1 MRLSLSF
8 SDNRNASTMRSFGVL
23 SACLLLVASRV
34 LCESYSKACF
44 INYMLKHELLDKTYQ
59 IYNNG
64 EKVDA
69 KCELAVNSTIS
80 KMRSTTNDICISN
93 FLRRKYVTETLLK
106 EYLIP
111 QFKGK
116 QTQVHFDDRFTLF
129 KNKALNISSII
140 CNNPKVFKPDLKDM
154 IKTGKSQKEA
164 KAKEIACLQKHT
176 TNRNKPLDEEC
187 SKVVNAIKQEF
198 YKSLENEMK
207 KVFAAPNDKLIDLKC
222 SEGKSKKNELFEKI
236 SFFFV
241 LSVVRNMNDK
251 QVDGL
256 LKGAEVIITSSTR
269 LIFECMI

>member
-1 MRLSLSF
+1 
-8 SDNRNASTMRSFGVL
+8 
-23 SACLLLVASRV
+23 
-34 LCESYSKACF
+34 
-44 INYMLKHELLDKTYQ
+44 MLKHDLLDKTYQ

-80 KMRSTTNDICISN
+80 KMRSMTNDICVSN

-111 QFKGK
+111 QFKSK
-116 QTQVHFDDRFTLF
+116 QTQVHFDDRFTVF

-187 SKVVNAIKQEF
+187 SKVVSAIKQEF
-198 YKSLENEMK
+198 YKSLGNEMK

-222 SEGKSKKNELFEKI
+222 SEDKSKKNKLFEKI

-256 LKGAEVIITSSTR
+256 LKGAEGIITSSTR